1 MVATRR
7 LARLRSEI
15 EDRLDLPALPRAVAL
30 SGGADS
36 AALAALA
43 APARFVHIHHGRPH
57 SDRMQVAA
65 EGIAKVLG
73 SPLSVIA
80 VTVEPWSEGAARDRR
95 YEALLD
101 VLKEGETL
109 LTAHTANDQAETVL
123 ANILRG
129 AGVSGLTGIPRRR
142 DRIARPLLGVTR
154 AETREFATL
163 SGLPWEDDPSNEDL
177 DPLRN
182 RIRHRLLPALEA
194 EYNPGIRQALVG
206 LGGLVETGLMAAD
219 GHEQPAGEHIADGWR
234 IANSVL
240 WAAGPAGAARIVR
253 EALRPFHG
261 GYGLDRA
268 ETQRVW
274 AVIAGDRVAT
284 ELQGQIRV
292 ERAGSWLVCRSLPL
306 RVPEE

>member
-7 LARLRSEI
+7 LGRLRLEI
-15 EDRLDLPALPRAVAL
+15 EDRLDLPDPPRVVAL

-43 APARFVHIHHGRPH
+43 EPARCVHVHHGRPH
-57 SDRMQVAA
+57 SDRMQDAA
-65 EGIAKVLG
+65 EGIARVLG
-73 SPLSVIA
+73 APLLVIA
-80 VTVEPWSEGAARDRR
+80 VTVEPWSEGAARERR
-95 YEALLD
+95 YEALLRS
-101 VLKEGETL
+101 LQEGETL

-123 ANILRG
+123 SNILRG
-129 AGVSGLTGIPRRR
+129 TGVTGLSGIPRRR
-142 DRIARPLLGVTR
+142 GRIARPLLGITR
-154 AETREFATL
+154 AEAREFATL
-163 SGLPWEDDPSNEDL
+163 SGLPWDDDPSNEDL

-194 EYNPGIRQALVG
+194 EYNPAIRQALAG
-206 LGGLVETGLMAAD
+206 LAELMPTERD
-219 GHEQPAGEHIADGWR
+219 IRPAGEQLADGWR

-240 WAAGPAGAARIVR
+240 WAAGPDGAAQILR
-253 EALRPFHG
+253 ESLRQFHG

-274 AVIAGDRVAT
+274 EVVAGDRVAT
-284 ELQGQIRV
+284 EVRGRIQV

-306 RVPEE
+306 QVREE